1 MSPFFCGSG
10 NGWLHPARIAVCIA
24 FMLSVNVAVTAA
36 QSLIDRLSGFDE
48 TRIAAVAGWA
58 DKPDDEPLGREAA
71 KLLYQVNRLGRS
83 GAINTNPQELNP
95 AAANDPVG
103 VGSLQSLRGIVQ
115 RIDRWPLPADLKQVL
130 DFAQLYRVE
139 VTGGSPSKT
148 WVVLTSVIPSAWL
161 KPGAEAMVQ
170 ETSASG
176 VLVRLETTEQP
187 AIVASPALTWLASA
201 PKEPSEIPT
210 DVPTPDAS
218 SVGFPAD
225 WTMLGSLGFDLAL
238 LDGVQ
243 SRNRQPLRAEDSP
256 AFYSLLRIAATLAEL
271 KSNAEGVKTVPPH
284 QIPPAELLKRSSEM
298 VGRYVQ
304 MDLQTVRMTRI
315 AILESSTQ
323 TQLGSDHYWQIDA
336 LGDLGNVVIRIESAG
351 HEPAIFENRYPVSIV
366 IRELPPFLVKAI
378 EQSTGESAD
387 VSDVAMFSNQ
397 IQIEGVFFRLWSY
410 DSDFM
415 KQYGGGKQFGP
426 LLIASRIADIEPAR
440 GEATAVS
447 YVGWYVAA
455 FALLFIAI
463 AIVTGLLSARHD
475 AAAKR
480 RNRSVG

>member
-1 MSPFFCGSG
+1 MSPFFCGSW
-10 NGWLHPARIAVCIA
+10 NRWFHPAPIAVFIA
-24 FMLSVNVAVTAA
+24 FMLSVNVAVTDA

-83 GAINTNPQELNP
+83 GAISTNPQALNP
-95 AAANDPVG
+95 AAVDDSVR
-103 VGSLQSLRGIVQ
+103 VGSLQSMHGNVQ
-115 RIDRWPLPADLKQVL
+115 RMDRWQLPADLKQVL

-139 VTGGSPSKT
+139 VTGGSPAKT
-148 WVVLTSVIPSAWL
+148 WIVLTSEIPSAWL

-176 VLVRLETTEQP
+176 VLVRLETTGQP
-187 AIVASPALTWLASA
+187 AILASPALTWLASV
-201 PKEPSEIPT
+201 PKDPT
-210 DVPTPDAS
+210 SIAS
-218 SVGFPAD
+218 ADGFSAD
-225 WTMLGSLGFDLAL
+225 WAMLGSLGFDLAL

-271 KSNAEGVKTVPPH
+271 RSNAEGVKTVPPH
-284 QIPPAELLKRSSEM
+284 QIPPADLLKRSSEM

-315 AILESSTQ
+315 AILESNTQ
-323 TQLGSDHYWQIDA
+323 ALLGSDHYWQIDA

-387 VSDVAMFSNQ
+387 VSDVAMFSTQ

-463 AIVTGLLSARHD
+463 AIVTGLLSARRD

-480 RNRSVG
+480 RNRSVH